1 MRYYLVDEISLSD
14 MEKLNTFLG
23 QDAIRSELEQ
33 LFWIQIPNELLND
46 IQVMHRECQPYQ
58 FAIEL
63 GNEWLKAEFFIRSK
77 NNLRCAC
84 SEYCTPP
91 QRDFII
97 QYIQDILETLD
108 IKT

>member
-14 MEKLNTFLG
+14 MEKLNTFLR

-33 LFWIQIPNELLND
+33 LFWIQIPKELLND
-46 IQVMHRECQPYQ
+46 IQAMHRECQPYQ
-58 FAIEL
+58 FAIEV
-63 GNEWLKAEFFIRSK
+63 GSEWLKAEFFIRSR
-77 NNLRCAC
+77 NNLRCTC
-84 SEYCTPP
+84 SEYCTPS

-97 QYIQDILETLD
+97 QYIQDMLETLE